1 MKKRRK
7 GYCVFNTNP
16 RLALGRIELDKQLSE
31 PKSDLL
37 TNSLGFLNLSR
48 PLHGNPVTDYSFYIY
63 IYISKL
69 GRKTIISHFSG
80 SYVS

>member
-48 PLHGNPVTDYSFYIY
+48 PLDGNPVTDYSF
-63 IYISKL
+63 YISKL